1 MLSTVHRPPM
11 SISRL
16 NRLAKDKYASLIKTK
31 RRTKTLVVVSTVTD
45 DERLLEVPKMN
56 VCALKFTK
64 SARER
69 IEKAGGVAM
78 TLDQLIMKNPQGSN
92 TLLLRA
98 PHRREA
104 LTHFGR
110 GVGLPG
116 SHTRP
121 YANGRGRHHESPS
134 HDKLW

>member
-1 MLSTVHRPPM
+1 MTFPLKQ
-11 SISRL
+11 
-16 NRLAKDKYASLIKTK
+16 N
-31 RRTKTLVVVSTVTD
+31 RTKTVVVVSTVTD
-45 DERLLEVPKMN
+45 DERMLEVPKMN
-56 VCALKFTK
+56 ICALKFTLA
-64 SARER
+64 ARER

-78 TLDQLIMKNPQGSN
+78 TFDQLIMKNPKGSN

-110 GVGLPG
+110 GAGLPG

-121 YANGRGRHHESPS
+121 YASGRGRNHEAPS
-134 HDKLW
+134 KDKLR

>member
-1 MLSTVHRPPM
+1 M
-11 SISRL
+11 I
-16 NRLAKDKYASLIKTK
+16 
-31 RRTKTLVVVSTVTD
+31 STVTD

-56 VCALKFTK
+56 ICALKFTLG
-64 SARER
+64 ARER

-104 LTHFGR
+104 LSHFGR
-110 GVGLPG
+110 APGLRG
-116 SHTRP
+116 STARP
-121 YANGRGRHHESPS
+121 YTSGRGRNHEAPS
-134 HDKLW
+134 KDKLR